1 MCVEEVSLEMLKLGL
16 LGREVLP
23 NHSNQ
28 NQMLFAGFNERRSA
42 VFRNLNSFQPF
53 YLNAFSSDYLF
64 SGLSC
69 DRQALPYNYANDLA
83 RWGSL

>member
-1 MCVEEVSLEMLKLGL
+1 MLKWGL
-16 LGREVLP
+16 LDREVLP

-28 NQMLFAGFNERRSA
+28 NQMLFAGFNKRRSA
-42 VFRNLNSFQPF
+42 DPRNLNSFQPF
-53 YLNAFSSDYLF
+53 YLNALSSDYLF

-69 DRQALPYNYANDLA
+69 DRQALPFRFIALPYDYANYLA